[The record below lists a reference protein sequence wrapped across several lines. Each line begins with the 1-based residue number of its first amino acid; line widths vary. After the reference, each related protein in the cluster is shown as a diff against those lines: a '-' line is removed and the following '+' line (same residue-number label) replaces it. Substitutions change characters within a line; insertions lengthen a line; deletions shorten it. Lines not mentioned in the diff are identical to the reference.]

1 MPVQGLR
8 PWPSRQIYLPEFP
21 SFRPR
26 RRYYILK
33 GKLKEGGNKVSE
45 RRTSSARIE
54 RTICILS
61 ILGTCALR
69 PKTDIGVHR
78 SVLDVRS
85 IALDMPATQA
95 SAAIMRSSQPQ
106 EKGASNG

>member
-1 MPVQGLR
+1 
-8 PWPSRQIYLPEFP
+8 
-21 SFRPR
+21 
-26 RRYYILK
+26 
-33 GKLKEGGNKVSE
+33 VSE

-85 IALDMPATQA
+85 ISLDMPATQT
-95 SAAIMRSSQPQ
+95 SAAIMQSSQPH

>member
-69 PKTDIGVHR
+69 PQTDIGVHR
-78 SVLDVRS
+78 SVLDLRS
-85 IALDMPATQA
+85 IALDMPATQEIGR
-95 SAAIMRSSQPQ
+95 AACR
-106 EKGASNG
+106 ERG